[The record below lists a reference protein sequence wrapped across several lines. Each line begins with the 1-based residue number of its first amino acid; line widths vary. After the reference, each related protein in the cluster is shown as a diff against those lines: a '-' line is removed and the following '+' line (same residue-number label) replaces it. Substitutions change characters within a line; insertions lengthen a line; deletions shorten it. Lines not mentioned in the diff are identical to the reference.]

1 MAKKQAASKKA
12 PEDHQPLIV
21 TCSGDRPVHEVVKDL
36 KDAGFQVSQVLDAIG
51 SVTGSAP
58 AKSKNTLKKIRGV
71 ADVSEDHPV
80 DIGPPDSTIS

>member
-1 MAKKQAASKKA
+1 MAKKKAASKN
-12 PEDHQPLIV
+12 DTQPLIV

-58 AKSKNTLKKIRGV
+58 AKSKNTLKKSRLLFEPSNLCV
-71 ADVSEDHPV
+71 VHTRDDV
-80 DIGPPDSTIS
+80 